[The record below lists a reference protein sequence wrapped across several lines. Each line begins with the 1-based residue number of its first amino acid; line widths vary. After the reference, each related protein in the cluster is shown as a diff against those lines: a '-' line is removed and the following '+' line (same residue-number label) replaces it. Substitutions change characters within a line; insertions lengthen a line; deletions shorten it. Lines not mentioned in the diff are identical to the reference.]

1 MALLEELENGFA
13 DQDENPETPE
23 EEEKEEE
30 EELEEGEEVEAPK
43 TDEELDEVGFD
54 PDTRNES

>member
-1 MALLEELENGFA
+1 MALLEELENGLL

-23 EEEKEEE
+23 EEEEKE
-30 EELEEGEEVEAPK
+30 EELEEGEEVEEPK

-54 PDTRNES
+54 PDTANES

>member
-1 MALLEELENGFA
+1 MALLEELERGLE
-13 DQDENPETPE
+13 DQNENPETPE
-23 EEEKEEE
+23 EDEEEE

-54 PDTRNES
+54 PDTGNES